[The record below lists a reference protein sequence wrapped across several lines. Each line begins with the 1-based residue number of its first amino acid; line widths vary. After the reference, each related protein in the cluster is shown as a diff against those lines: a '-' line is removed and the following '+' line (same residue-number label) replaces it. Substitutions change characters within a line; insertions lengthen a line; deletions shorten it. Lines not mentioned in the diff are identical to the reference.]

1 MLVAFIV
8 RKTTFF
14 LSLNASSG
22 ALIIFLLISAAR
34 MFWLCYIYPNHLS
47 PLRHLPRPPDK
58 PTLFMGHF
66 FRMLE
71 AGPGNVL
78 RSWANSVPNDG
89 IIRYLDFFN
98 LERVVVVSPAAL
110 AEVLVHKCYD
120 FEKPPQLRKGIS
132 RILGMGLFLAEGDV
146 HKVSRLDCLFLLV
159 RLITDAEG
167 VYRSRGSI

>member
-1 MLVAFIV
+1 M
-8 RKTTFF
+8 
-14 LSLNASSG
+14 
-22 ALIIFLLISAAR
+22 
-34 MFWLCYIYPNHLS
+34 
-47 PLRHLPRPPDK
+47 
-58 PTLFMGHF
+58 
-66 FRMLE
+66 
-71 AGPGNVL
+71 
-78 RSWANSVPNDG
+78 PNDG